1 VNVLPVQDAMEYFL
15 HLLNIINRTEH
26 GAAERLGGASLPPTL
41 SAFTYLVRLPCFL
54 LTAKYTLCVPQGRR
68 ASFYM
73 SHHQVR
79 ASSLTPRLENM
90 LMS

>member
-1 VNVLPVQDAMEYFL
+1 MEYFL

-54 LTAKYTLCVPQGRR
+54 LTAEYTSVSRKDAALPSTCPIIKYEP
-68 ASFYM
+68 AP
-73 SHHQVR
+73 SHPDWKIC
-79 ASSLTPRLENM
+79 S
-90 LMS
+90 